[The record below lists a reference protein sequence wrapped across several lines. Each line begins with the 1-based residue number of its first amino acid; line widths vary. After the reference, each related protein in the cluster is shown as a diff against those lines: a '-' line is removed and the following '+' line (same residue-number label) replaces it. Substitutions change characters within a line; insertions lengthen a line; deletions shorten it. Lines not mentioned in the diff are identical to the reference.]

1 MNGKV
6 RLPSPALVIAT
17 IALFVALSGTAVAA
31 GIVAKAKFALNAGKL
46 QGQTAAQVGAIPSPA
61 STAAS
66 LVTTK
71 TASFSINA
79 SDGRLVTVAC
89 DGGQKAISG
98 GYTSSQA
105 VLQGPTS
112 PSSDGSSWQSVLI
125 NIGDTTAS
133 GTAYAVCLK

>member
-1 MNGKV
+1 MKWKF
-6 RLPSPALVIAT
+6 RLPSPATVIAMV
-17 IALFVALSGTAVAA
+17 ALFVALSGTALAA
-31 GIVAKAKFALNAGKL
+31 GVVAKAKFALNAGKL
-46 QGQTAAQVGAIPSPA
+46 QGHTAAQVGAIPSPA
-61 STAAS
+61 TTAAS

-71 TASFSINA
+71 TASFTINA

-89 DGGQKAISG
+89 DTGQKAISG

-112 PSSDGSSWQSVLI
+112 PGSDGSSWQSLLV
-125 NIGDTTAS
+125 NIDDTTAS